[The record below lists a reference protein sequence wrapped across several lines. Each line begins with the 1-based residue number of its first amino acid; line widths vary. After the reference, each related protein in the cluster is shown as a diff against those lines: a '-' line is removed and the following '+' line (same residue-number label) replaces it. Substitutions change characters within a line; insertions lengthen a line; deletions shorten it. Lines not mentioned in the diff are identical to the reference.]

1 MNQKLQYENLLT
13 VLRKNYRKSKPNN
26 QLLEDDKNRKML
38 GQYYKQK
45 KRNRLKLNNYTEEN
59 FNLLNTLLYI

>member
-1 MNQKLQYENLLT
+1 
-13 VLRKNYRKSKPNN
+13 
-26 QLLEDDKNRKML
+26 ML

-59 FNLLNTLLYI
+59 FNLLNTLLYILKNEKDFVEEFIKTAKEEIKEIKKNNK